1 MRGGWR
7 ATGFV
12 KSSDRN
18 VPFGKQDLHLFP
30 PERVIAPRLAGKVQ
44 TFSQIR
50 DAFVP
55 FGKQDLHLFP
65 PERVI
70 APRLA
75 GKVQTFSQIRDAFVP
90 FGKQDRH
97 AKHALDTGRA
107 TNDDADPG
115 PAGGADQ
122 A

>member
-18 VPFGKQDLHLFP
+18 VPFGKQDLH
-30 PERVIAPRLAGKVQ
+30 
-44 TFSQIR
+44 
-50 DAFVP
+50 
-55 FGKQDLHLFP
+55 
-65 PERVI
+65 
-70 APRLA
+70 
-75 GKVQTFSQIRDAFVP
+75 
-90 FGKQDRH
+90 
-97 AKHALDTGRA
+97 AKHALDAGRA

>member
-55 FGKQDLHLFP
+55 FGKQDLH
-65 PERVI
+65 
-70 APRLA
+70 
-75 GKVQTFSQIRDAFVP
+75 
-90 FGKQDRH
+90 
-97 AKHALDTGRA
+97 AKHALDAGRA